1 MTFLKAH
8 YDSNQLVLDEG
19 AALKPEQKGFFL
31 FDDGAVPEKRQSLL
45 DVLKAEHPTLTEAQQ
60 KAKMR
65 NNTEITTAKDAT
77 TPVEDMAAE
86 VTTDADLPLLD
97 RNTYKSIK
105 KMDRAS
111 LEALIQDIHESGR
124 RKGLKEAAGD
134 DHTGEPEINLDL
146 RELEKQIKAVKGVG
160 EKRAEEIMQI
170 VEHWLGVE

>member
-1 MTFLKAH
+1 M
-8 YDSNQLVLDEG
+8 
-19 AALKPEQKGFFL
+19 
-31 FDDGAVPEKRQSLL
+31 
-45 DVLKAEHPTLTEAQQ
+45 

-65 NNTEITTAKDAT
+65 TNTEPEVNTDTSTAVDTSTTVESEDDAF
-77 TPVEDMAAE
+77 
-86 VTTDADLPLLD
+86 LLD

-146 RELEKQIKAVKGVG
+146 RELERQIKAVKGVG

-170 VEHWLGVE
+170 VEHWLGVAD

>member
-1 MTFLKAH
+1 M
-8 YDSNQLVLDEG
+8 
-19 AALKPEQKGFFL
+19 
-31 FDDGAVPEKRQSLL
+31 
-45 DVLKAEHPTLTEAQQ
+45 

-65 NNTEITTAKDAT
+65 TNTEPEVTATEAT
-77 TPVEDMAAE
+77 TVDTSTTVESEDDD
-86 VTTDADLPLLD
+86 TILLD

-111 LEALIQDIHESGR
+111 LETLIQDIHESGR
-124 RKGLKEAAGD
+124 QKGRTEALKEAGVVD

-170 VEHWLGVE
+170 IEQWLGVAE

>member
-1 MTFLKAH
+1 M
-8 YDSNQLVLDEG
+8 
-19 AALKPEQKGFFL
+19 AARVDNHTDKK
-31 FDDGAVPEKRQSLL
+31 
-45 DVLKAEHPTLTEAQQ
+45 TERIRIFM

-65 NNTEITTAKDAT
+65 TNTEPEVTATEAT
-77 TPVEDMAAE
+77 TVDTSTTVESEDAAF
-86 VTTDADLPLLD
+86 LLD

-124 RKGLKEAAGD
+124 QKGLKEAGVVD

-170 VEHWLGVE
+170 IEQWLGVAE

>member
-1 MTFLKAH
+1 M
-8 YDSNQLVLDEG
+8 
-19 AALKPEQKGFFL
+19 
-31 FDDGAVPEKRQSLL
+31 
-45 DVLKAEHPTLTEAQQ
+45 

-65 NNTEITTAKDAT
+65 TNTEPEVTATEAT
-77 TPVEDMAAE
+77 TVDTSTTVESED
-86 VTTDADLPLLD
+86 DAFLLD

-160 EKRAEEIMQI
+160 EKRAEEIMGI
-170 VEHWLGVE
+170 VEKWLGVAE

>member
-1 MTFLKAH
+1 M
-8 YDSNQLVLDEG
+8 
-19 AALKPEQKGFFL
+19 
-31 FDDGAVPEKRQSLL
+31 
-45 DVLKAEHPTLTEAQQ
+45 

-65 NNTEITTAKDAT
+65 TNTEPEVTATEAT
-77 TPVEDMAAE
+77 TVDTSTTVESEDDD
-86 VTTDADLPLLD
+86 TILLD

-124 RKGLKEAAGD
+124 RKGLKEAGVVD

-160 EKRAEEIMQI
+160 EKRAEEIMGI
-170 VEHWLGVE
+170 VEKWLGVAD

>member
-1 MTFLKAH
+1 M
-8 YDSNQLVLDEG
+8 
-19 AALKPEQKGFFL
+19 
-31 FDDGAVPEKRQSLL
+31 
-45 DVLKAEHPTLTEAQQ
+45 

-65 NNTEITTAKDAT
+65 TNTEPEVTATEAT
-77 TPVEDMAAE
+77 TVDTSTTVESED
-86 VTTDADLPLLD
+86 DAFLLD

-124 RKGLKEAAGD
+124 RKGLKEAGVVD

-146 RELEKQIKAVKGVG
+146 RELEKQRKAVKGVG

-170 VEHWLGVE
+170 IEQWLGVAE

>member
-1 MTFLKAH
+1 M
-8 YDSNQLVLDEG
+8 
-19 AALKPEQKGFFL
+19 AARVDNHTDKEKQKGKGFM
-31 FDDGAVPEKRQSLL
+31 
-45 DVLKAEHPTLTEAQQ
+45 

-65 NNTEITTAKDAT
+65 TNTEPEVTATEAT
-77 TPVEDMAAE
+77 TVDTSTTVESED
-86 VTTDADLPLLD
+86 DAFLLD

-111 LEALIQDIHESGR
+111 LETLIQDIHESGR
-124 RKGLKEAAGD
+124 RKGLKEAGLVD

-170 VEHWLGVE
+170 IEQWMGV